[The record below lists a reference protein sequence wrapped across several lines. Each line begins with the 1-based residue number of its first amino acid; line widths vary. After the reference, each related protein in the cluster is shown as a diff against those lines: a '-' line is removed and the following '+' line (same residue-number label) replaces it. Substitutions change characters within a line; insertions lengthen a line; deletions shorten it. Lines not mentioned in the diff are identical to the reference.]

1 MKPVATVI
9 DPQKLRTHVDAG
21 YRRLASLRA
30 QRRSVQNEYAGRF
43 SYGNDN
49 KPRHLNL
56 VNKTAQTF
64 IRHIA
69 FNAPEHQVETDFAEL
84 HGDASLLSMFL
95 DRHARITN
103 RAMVSRMVLQDAF
116 FGPKGFGAVMLKG
129 GTGLV
134 KCSDKTNASGSI
146 VYKRIGFND
155 YVCDPAHDDPSE
167 IQWEGFFYA
176 VNRASAIES
185 GLFDPAI
192 EGVPLMQAANCGSWS
207 DDRLR
212 DTWGGIPSDDRQA
225 LYDRIPLL
233 DVFIYDDDQT
243 WVVTLSGE
251 IDGADDFLRVEQ
263 YNGPGRSPLIP
274 LEFDP
279 FGDHP
284 HGVAP
289 ASQWMESADA
299 FNTIVSKM
307 VRQTDRIRNLLLS
320 RRGLSED
327 ELESVRSAP
336 DGEHVEVD
344 DPSAHASVSIG
355 LVSPELPIMARF
367 MQDAHNQSGNGAD
380 VLSGTAKGKPSATQY
395 SGDLAQANAILE
407 DYGNAHDAYESEV
420 SSRVAFYGLHDPTF
434 TMPVTFRH
442 PGAAPVQ
449 LAYPPGVQRG
459 DYEAF
464 RFRIIPRS
472 MERLD
477 PAVKSMRTLQIVDV
491 IMKGAQVAAA
501 TAMMAPGGLIDVT
514 GLARQFGNESG
525 MRGLEQVVR
534 DPVLMMQAAQM
545 RQALPPKQIGTPAG
559 GVMPDRVM
567 GAPGAS
573 AQARTAVQT
582 EVA

>member
-1 MKPVATVI
+1 MATVI
-9 DPQKLRTHVDAG
+9 DPQSLRTHVDAG
-21 YRRLASLRA
+21 YRRLKLLREN
-30 QRRSVQNEYAGRF
+30 RRRVQTEYSGRF

-49 KPRHLNL
+49 KARYLNL
-56 VNKTAQTF
+56 INKTAQTY

-69 FNAPEHQVETDFAEL
+69 FNAPEHEVETDFAEL
-84 HGDASLLSMFL
+84 YGEASLLSMFL
-95 DRHARITN
+95 DRHAKTSARST
-103 RAMVSRMVLQDAF
+103 VSRMVLQDAF

-134 KCSDKTNASGSI
+134 KCSDKTNEKGSI
-146 VYKRIGFND
+146 VYKRIGFNN

-176 VNRASAIES
+176 VNRQSALDS

-192 EGVPLMQAANCGSWS
+192 EGVPLLQSANCGGWS

-212 DTWGGIPSDDRQA
+212 DTWGDVNQEDRQA

-233 DVFIYDDDQT
+233 DVFVYDDDDT
-243 WVVTLSGE
+243 WVVTISGE
-251 IDGADDFLRVEQ
+251 LEGAQDFLRVER
-263 YNGPGRSPLIP
+263 YNGPGRSPLIK

-289 ASQWMESADA
+289 ASQWMESAEA
-299 FNTIVSKM
+299 FNTIVGKM
-307 VRQTDRIRNLLLS
+307 VRQSDRIRNLLLS

-327 ELESVRSAP
+327 ELESVRTAP
-336 DGEHVEVD
+336 DGQHIEVD
-344 DPSAHASVSIG
+344 DPNAHASVSVG

-380 VLSGTAKGKPSATQY
+380 VLSGTARGKPTATQY
-395 SGDLAQANAILE
+395 SGDLASANAILE
-407 DYGNAHDAYESEV
+407 DYGNIHNDYESEV

-434 TMPVTFRH
+434 TMPITIR
-442 PGAAPVQ
+442 PTGLAPIQ
-449 LAYPPGVQRG
+449 LAFPPGTQRG

-464 RFRIIPRS
+464 RFRVIPHS
-472 MERLD
+472 MERMD

-491 IMKGAQVAAA
+491 VMKSAQAAAA
-501 TAMMAPGGLIDVT
+501 TAMMAPGGLIDPV
-514 GLARQFGNESG
+514 GVARRIGHENG
-525 MRGLEQVVR
+525 MRGLEQIVR
-534 DPVLMMQAAQM
+534 DPVTAMQATQM
-545 RQALPPKQIGTPAG
+545 RAALPPKQVGAPA
-559 GVMPDRVM
+559 GVMPDSVM
-567 GAPGAS
+567 GAPGAA
-573 AQARTAVQT
+573 AQAQRSMTA